1 MGIPLHLC
9 GKMRL
14 LFIGNHFSGRQHNA
28 NVWQELVERLRGS
41 GHSVITSSK
50 HQNKILRVLDMLW
63 TIWRRRHDYDIAEVD
78 VFSGPAFTWAD
89 LSSRLIKLTGKPLVL
104 SLHGGNLP
112 AFAKQFPKK
121 VRRLLL
127 SADEVVAPSDYL
139 VRQLQEYRDDIRLIP
154 NGIDISRY
162 PYRHRVQVKPNLV
175 WLRAF
180 HHIYNPELA
189 IRSLALLK
197 DGFPDIHLW
206 MVGPDKGDGS
216 LQNTIRLAKT
226 LQVAERVEFIPG
238 VAKSDV
244 PLWLNKGDIFLN
256 TSNYDNTPVSVMEAM
271 ACGLCPISTN
281 VGGIPYLLKE
291 NVDALL
297 VPPNDPE
304 AMANAIRRVLTE
316 PDLAARLSAGAR
328 HRAQD
333 LDWSVILPKWETLFT
348 EVIKSSNV

>member
-1 MGIPLHLC
+1 MANKPTIL
-9 GKMRL
+9 M
-14 LFIGNHFSGRQHNA
+14 IGNYLASPKHNRNIWHALSEHLEDVGWNIITTSTKERQ
-28 NVWQELVERLRGS
+28 LTRL
-41 GHSVITSSK
+41 
-50 HQNKILRVLDMLW
+50 LDMLF
-63 TIWRRRHDYDIAEVD
+63 TIIKERNKYVLAQID
-78 VFSGPAFTWAD
+78 VFSGRAFTFAEICTW
-89 LSSRLIKLTGKPLVL
+89 LLCQLKKPVILT
-104 SLHGGNLP
+104 LHGGNLP

-121 VRRLLL
+121 VQRLLL

-154 NGIDISRY
+154 NGIDSSRY
-162 PYRHRVQVKPNLV
+162 PYRHRVHLKPKLV

-180 HHIYNPELA
+180 HRIYNPELA
-189 IRSLALLK
+189 IQALAVLK
-197 DGFPDIHLW
+197 DEFPEIHLW
-206 MVGPDKGDGS
+206 MIGPDKGDGS
-216 LQNTIRLAKT
+216 LQNTILLAKT

-271 ACGLCPISTN
+271 ACGLCLVSTN

-297 VPPNDPE
+297 IPPNDPE
-304 AMANAIRRVLTE
+304 AMTNAIRRVLTE
-316 PDLAARLSAGAR
+316 PALAARLSASAR
-328 HRAQD
+328 FRAQD

-348 EVIKSSNV
+348 GVIESSHV

>member
-1 MGIPLHLC
+1 M
-9 GKMRL
+9 
-14 LFIGNHFSGRQHNA
+14 IGNYLASPKHNRNIWHALSEHLEDVGWNIITTSTKERQ
-28 NVWQELVERLRGS
+28 LTRL
-41 GHSVITSSK
+41 
-50 HQNKILRVLDMLW
+50 LDMLF
-63 TIWRRRHDYDIAEVD
+63 TIIKERNKYVLAQID
-78 VFSGPAFTWAD
+78 VFSGRAFTFAEICTW
-89 LSSRLIKLTGKPLVL
+89 LLCQLKKPVILT
-104 SLHGGNLP
+104 LHGGNLP

-121 VRRLLL
+121 VQRLLL

-154 NGIDISRY
+154 NGIDSSRY
-162 PYRHRVQVKPNLV
+162 PYRHRVHLKPKLV

-180 HHIYNPELA
+180 HRIYNPELA
-189 IRSLALLK
+189 IQALAVLK
-197 DGFPDIHLW
+197 DEFPEIHLW
-206 MVGPDKGDGS
+206 MIGPDKGDGS
-216 LQNTIRLAKT
+216 LQNTILLAKT

-271 ACGLCPISTN
+271 ACGLCLVSTN

-297 VPPNDPE
+297 IPPNDPE
-304 AMANAIRRVLTE
+304 AMTNAIRRVLTE
-316 PDLAARLSAGAR
+316 PALAARLSASAR
-328 HRAQD
+328 FRAQD

-348 EVIKSSNV
+348 GVIESSHV

>member
-1 MGIPLHLC
+1 MANKPTIL
-9 GKMRL
+9 M
-14 LFIGNHFSGRQHNA
+14 IGNYLASPKHNRNIWHALSEHLEDVGWNIITTSTKERQ
-28 NVWQELVERLRGS
+28 LTRL
-41 GHSVITSSK
+41 
-50 HQNKILRVLDMLW
+50 LDMLF
-63 TIWRRRHDYDIAEVD
+63 TIIKERNKYVLAQID
-78 VFSGPAFTWAD
+78 VFSGRAFTFAEICTW
-89 LSSRLIKLTGKPLVL
+89 LLCQLKKPVILT
-104 SLHGGNLP
+104 LHGGNLP

-121 VRRLLL
+121 VQRLLL

-154 NGIDISRY
+154 NGIDSSRY
-162 PYRHRVQVKPNLV
+162 PYRHRVHLKPKLV

-180 HHIYNPELA
+180 HRIYNPELA
-189 IRSLALLK
+189 IQALAVLK
-197 DGFPDIHLW
+197 DEFPEIHLW
-206 MVGPDKGDGS
+206 MIGPDKGDGS
-216 LQNTIRLAKT
+216 LQNTILLAKT

-271 ACGLCPISTN
+271 ACGLCLVSTN

-297 VPPNDPE
+297 VPPDSPE
-304 AMANAIRRVLTE
+304 DMADAIRRILTE
-316 PDLAARLSAGAR
+316 PDLAARLSASAR
-328 HRAQD
+328 FRAQD

-348 EVIKSSNV
+348 GVIESSHV